1 VASGA
6 ATVYTPCINLYT
18 RFKHRMSDRMNIPDA
33 ARHLGISEGA
43 LRQRINRDTIE
54 HEKDADGR
62 VYVFIPRAH
71 DQPHMVQGD
80 AGVIEI
86 LKDQVEYLRQQL
98 EQEREANR
106 ENRRLLALQ
115 LEHMRALEPP
125 RESSPEPR
133 ESATERSEG
142 VSSTNMPSSSQEPT
156 SREEPDRRSWWRR
169 WFEG

>member
-1 VASGA
+1 
-6 ATVYTPCINLYT
+6 
-18 RFKHRMSDRMNIPDA
+18 MSDRMNIPDA

-43 LRQRINRDTIE
+43 LRQRINRGTVE
-54 HEKDADGR
+54 HEKDANGR
-62 VYVFIPRAH
+62 VYVFIPSAN
-71 DQPHMVQGD
+71 DQSQAVQDD

-86 LKDQVEYLRQQL
+86 LKDQVDYLRHQL

-133 ESATERSEG
+133 ESPTERSEG
-142 VSSTNMPSSSQEPT
+142 ASSADIPPSPQET
-156 SREEPDRRSWWRR
+156 TLREEPERRSWWRR